1 MMINKQIHKGL
12 TTNQVFQ
19 IREKT
24 GFNILPK
31 DKKITWLS
39 ILFSQLKSPVIYIL
53 FIVSFISLL
62 YKEYFDFILIESVIV
77 LNVIMGFIQE
87 YKAFRTS
94 ESLKKLITP
103 QCIVIRD
110 GIRKKLNLK
119 FIVPEDIVVLG
130 AGDKIPADGILLEGK
145 NFLVKE
151 SILTGEEEAIS
162 KNAIKDNKLFMGTD
176 VISGEG
182 LMKVQNIGKET
193 QLGQIGK
200 SLITIESVKTPLQ
213 VSLEKLSKELSLFI
227 LILCSIIFVIG
238 VLIGNKATEMIRIS
252 VILSI
257 AAIPEGLP
265 VALTVILSIA
275 ANRILKQKG
284 LIKKLLSVE
293 TLGSTTVLCLDK
305 TGTLTEGDM
314 KVVKADFINEE
325 RIVSATILSNEQR
338 TNLEVALW
346 EYIKKNYIHQFNK
359 IHNEI
364 VQKYEEPFT
373 SERKYSLT
381 VGQLRNKEFAYVIG
395 APDIIIKFCD
405 LSSSEKIN
413 IEEKITNFTK
423 AGLRLIAF
431 ASKEGKDLKNLDG
444 FKWDGIIAIE
454 DPLRV
459 EARET
464 IELAQK
470 AGLKVKIITG
480 DHKATAIKIAN
491 ELNLNITKVNVIEG
505 SQLDK
510 LPEKDLKNL
519 FDKIILFTRV
529 TPHHKLKIVQ
539 ILQKKGEIVAMT
551 GDGVN
556 DAQALKR
563 ADIGIVMGNSSDLA
577 KESGDL
583 ILMDNDFLTI
593 IKAIEEGRLVF
604 ANIKK
609 VVTYVLSDSFVEIII
624 IFGAILLGLPMPLTV
639 AQILLIHLICDGPP
653 DIALG
658 FEPKDT
664 DLMNHD
670 NLHNKKGRV
679 ILDKHTYAIIIGVS
693 IIIGILGLIVFY
705 ISFNNSHDLSLART
719 ITFGSIA
726 TIDLIYIFSFK
737 SLRYPIRIKGILNN
751 KWLLGACF
759 YGFIILIA
767 SLYLPF
773 FNEIIETVPLAP
785 KFLLLQIG
793 IGLIAISWVEIV
805 KFVNRKRC

>member
-145 NFLVKE
+145 SFLVKE

-265 VALTVILSIA
+265 IALTVILSIA

-381 VGQLRNKEFAYVIG
+381 VGQLRNKEFA
-395 APDIIIKFCD
+395 
-405 LSSSEKIN
+405 
-413 IEEKITNFTK
+413 
-423 AGLRLIAF
+423 
-431 ASKEGKDLKNLDG
+431 
-444 FKWDGIIAIE
+444 
-454 DPLRV
+454 
-459 EARET
+459 
-464 IELAQK
+464 
-470 AGLKVKIITG
+470 
-480 DHKATAIKIAN
+480 
-491 ELNLNITKVNVIEG
+491 
-505 SQLDK
+505 
-510 LPEKDLKNL
+510 
-519 FDKIILFTRV
+519 
-529 TPHHKLKIVQ
+529 
-539 ILQKKGEIVAMT
+539 
-551 GDGVN
+551 
-556 DAQALKR
+556 
-563 ADIGIVMGNSSDLA
+563 
-577 KESGDL
+577 
-583 ILMDNDFLTI
+583 
-593 IKAIEEGRLVF
+593 
-604 ANIKK
+604 
-609 VVTYVLSDSFVEIII
+609 
-624 IFGAILLGLPMPLTV
+624 
-639 AQILLIHLICDGPP
+639 
-653 DIALG
+653 
-658 FEPKDT
+658 
-664 DLMNHD
+664 
-670 NLHNKKGRV
+670 
-679 ILDKHTYAIIIGVS
+679 
-693 IIIGILGLIVFY
+693 
-705 ISFNNSHDLSLART
+705 
-719 ITFGSIA
+719 
-726 TIDLIYIFSFK
+726 
-737 SLRYPIRIKGILNN
+737 
-751 KWLLGACF
+751 
-759 YGFIILIA
+759 
-767 SLYLPF
+767 
-773 FNEIIETVPLAP
+773 
-785 KFLLLQIG
+785 
-793 IGLIAISWVEIV
+793 
-805 KFVNRKRC
+805 

>member
-145 NFLVKE
+145 SFLVKE

-265 VALTVILSIA
+265 IALTVILSIA

-593 IKAIEEGRLVF
+593 IKAIEESRLVF